1 MSIERKKL
9 LVIDDDVMVHKVIE
23 AAAQRH
29 GIEVS
34 IAGDGREG
42 IVFLKENKGINLVLV
57 DLLMPFA
64 SGWDVVEFLVKE
76 GERTSPYV
84 VVMSG
89 APIQEAE
96 KQKIGSRVNGFMA
109 KDTFSLKRFDAL
121 LSRVFPSTICVA

>member
-1 MSIERKKL
+1 MSIERRRL

-42 IVFLKENKGINLVLV
+42 IAFLKENRGVDLVLV
-57 DLLMPFA
+57 DLLMPFV
-64 SGWDVVEFLVKE
+64 SGWDAVEFLVKE
-76 GERTSPYV
+76 GQETSPYV

-89 APIQEAE
+89 APIQEVE
-96 KQKIGSRVNGFMA
+96 KKKIGSRVDGFMA

-121 LSRVFPSTICVA
+121 LSNVFPAKICAA

>member
-1 MSIERKKL
+1 MSIERKRL

-42 IVFLKENKGINLVLV
+42 IAFLKENKGVDLVLV
-57 DLLMPFA
+57 DLLMPFV

-76 GERTSPYV
+76 GQETSPYV

-89 APIQEAE
+89 APIQEVD
-96 KQKIGSRVNGFMA
+96 KKKIGSRVNGFMA

-121 LSRVFPSTICVA
+121 LSNVFPEKICAA

>member
-1 MSIERKKL
+1 MSIERRRL

-42 IVFLKENKGINLVLV
+42 IAFLKENRGVDLVLV
-57 DLLMPFA
+57 DLLMPFV

-76 GERTSPYV
+76 GQETSPYV

-89 APIQEAE
+89 APIQEVE
-96 KQKIGSRVNGFMA
+96 KKKIGSRVDGFMA

-121 LSRVFPSTICVA
+121 LSNVFPAKICAA